1 MKPSS
6 LYPLIYDFLLKCG
19 HSKTAKVFTKDL
31 NVDKNELLNK
41 EQFDLVEIFSN
52 FKEAKSKSKLNNTKH
67 KKVNYYLMI
76 VYFSIQHNTSYP
88 IYLIIYLCFN
98 SN

>member
-1 MKPSS
+1 MKPCS

-52 FKEAKSKSKLNNTKH
+52 FKEAKSQSKLNNTKL

-76 VYFSIQHNTSYP
+76 VYFSIQHNTSHP
-88 IYLIIYLCFN
+88 ISLIMY
-98 SN
+98 